1 LRGTKL
7 GPPQWPFRPED
18 HLADEAATKAPL
30 LRLSNV
36 WKSFPGVDALKNV
49 SFAAAPGEVHA
60 LLGENGAGKST
71 LMAVASGAITPDAGE
86 IELGRESFDSLQ
98 AAEAQRLGLAI
109 VRQDPALFP
118 ELTVAE
124 NMAIAAPAGVATTG
138 AEARKWMVSELE
150 RVGCQVKLNARVE
163 ELTVAQR
170 QLIEL
175 AKALALEPRVL
186 ILDEPT
192 APLGADMVDQVFAQV
207 RGATA
212 RNAAVVYISH
222 RLREVRRVADRV
234 TVMRDGEIR
243 GSAPVGEMSDEEMLR
258 LIVGRK
264 LSLAFPTKNGSQ
276 NGHAPALTVAQMT
289 GKGFR
294 DVNLSVSSNEILG
307 LAGIAGNGQAEFL
320 RALAGLE
327 RASGEV
333 RLGEQRLKLGR
344 VGLAHEAGVVYLPAD
359 RHGEGLITSLS
370 VRENA
375 ALSALPDFASHG
387 VLNRRQEMA
396 AVARQRDAL
405 DVRTPSLGT
414 QVTALSG
421 GNQQKVALAR
431 ALLSNPSL
439 VLADEPTQGVDAG
452 ARVELYR
459 NLREIADSGVPVIV
473 VSSDNLELEGL
484 CDRVVVFSRGQVVGE
499 LTNDQVSEEEITR
512 AMITANTHRADDARP
527 ERPPREASANGSRP
541 SIGSRIRSFSKGD
554 YAPSLVLLIIILALG
569 VYTYAENDRVLS
581 SFNVTSVL
589 LLLSALAFISF
600 GQLVV
605 ILTAGIDLSVGPLAG
620 LLVVISSFFV
630 LDEKSTAV
638 IVAGFGVMLAAAVLT
653 GAVNGGLVRFARFTP
668 IAATLA
674 TYVAL
679 QGISLLLRPEQGGFI
694 SGDITTAIQAKVG
707 TIPIAF
713 LVAVALALL
722 LEYGLRRTRWGLT
735 LRAVGSDDDAAHRL
749 GVRTTRTLL
758 GAYVLCSVL
767 TFLGAIM
774 LMAQLGVGDPNQ
786 GVTYTLSSITAVV
799 LGGASLF
806 GGRGSFIGALLGA
819 ALIQQTINAT
829 TFLSLGQSWQYWI
842 MGLLVLL
849 AAGIYTQARQTGQRA

>member
-1 LRGTKL
+1 LEDEPDTK
-7 GPPQWPFRPED
+7 
-18 HLADEAATKAPL
+18 TPL
-30 LRLSNV
+30 LRLSNI
-36 WKSFPGVDALKNV
+36 WKSFPGVDALRDV
-49 SFAAAPGEVHA
+49 SFAADRGEVHA

-71 LMAVASGAITPDAGE
+71 LMAIASGATMADAGE
-86 IELGRESFDSLQ
+86 IELNGERFESAR

-124 NMAIAAPAGVATTG
+124 NFAIAAPAGAPTSGPG
-138 AEARKWMVSELE
+138 ARQWMAQELE
-150 RVGCQVKLNARVE
+150 RVGCDVKLGARVE

-175 AKALALEPRVL
+175 AKALAQSPDVL

-192 APLGADMVDQVFAQV
+192 APLGADMVDRVFEQV
-207 RGATA
+207 RAATA

-222 RLREVRRVADRV
+222 RLGEVRRVADRV
-234 TVMRDGEIR
+234 TVMRDGQIR
-243 GSAPVGEMSDEEMLR
+243 GSAPVEEMSDDEMLR

-264 LSLAFPTKNGSQ
+264 LSLAFPPKTGAQNGSS
-276 NGHAPALTVAQMT
+276 PALTVAGMS
-289 GKGFR
+289 GKGFQ
-294 DVNLSVSSNEILG
+294 DVNLSVSSDEILG
-307 LAGIAGNGQAEFL
+307 LAGIAGNGQADFL

-327 RASGEV
+327 RASGEA
-333 RLGEQRLKLGR
+333 RLGQKRLRLGR
-344 VGLAHEAGVVYLPAD
+344 VGAAHAAGVVYLPAD
-359 RHGEGLITSLS
+359 RHGEGLVGSLS

-375 ALSALPDFASHG
+375 ALSALPEFSRYG
-387 VLNRRQEMA
+387 VVNRRQETA
-396 AVARQRDAL
+396 AVAREREAL

-431 ALLSNPSL
+431 ALLSQPSL

-452 ARVELYR
+452 TRVELYR
-459 NLREIADSGVPVIV
+459 NLRQIADGGVPVIV

-499 LTNDQVSEEEITR
+499 LTDDRVSEEEITR
-512 AMITANTHRADDARP
+512 AMVTANTHRANDVRDARQ
-527 ERPPREASANGSRP
+527 SQNGSRP
-541 SIGSRIRSFSKGD
+541 TIGARVRSFAKGD
-554 YAPSLVLLIIILALG
+554 YAPSLVLLAMIVALG
-569 VYTYAENDRVLS
+569 AYTFAQNDRVLS

-589 LLLSALAFISF
+589 LLLTALAFISF

-605 ILTAGIDLSVGPLAG
+605 ILTGGIDLSVGPLSG
-620 LLVVISSFFV
+620 LLVVIASFFV
-630 LDEKSTAV
+630 LDDKSTAAV
-638 IVAGFGVMLAAAVLT
+638 VAGFGVMLGAAVFT
-653 GAVNGGLVRFARFTP
+653 GAVNGSLVRFARFTP

-679 QGISLLLRPEQGGFI
+679 QGVSLLLRPEQGGFI
-694 SGDITTAIQAKVG
+694 SGNVTKVIQAKVG

-713 LVAVALALL
+713 LVAVALGFA
-722 LEYGLRRTRWGLT
+722 LEYGLRRTRWGLS
-735 LRAVGSDDDAAHRL
+735 LRAVGSDDNAAHRL
-749 GVRTTRTLL
+749 GVRTTRTML
-758 GAYVLCSVL
+758 GAYILCSVL

-806 GGRGSFIGALLGA
+806 GGRGSFIGAFLGA
-819 ALIQQTINAT
+819 ALLQQTINAT

-842 MGLLVLL
+842 VGLLTLV
-849 AAGIYTQARQTGQRA
+849 AAGIYTQARQTGLRA